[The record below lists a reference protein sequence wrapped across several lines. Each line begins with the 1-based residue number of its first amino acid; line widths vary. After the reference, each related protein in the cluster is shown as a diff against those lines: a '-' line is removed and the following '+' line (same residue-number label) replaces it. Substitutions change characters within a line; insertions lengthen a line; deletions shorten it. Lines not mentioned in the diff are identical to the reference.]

1 MFSCV
6 SLCDRFSALK
16 QKNKN
21 KINDFVH
28 IVNIA
33 NDHFEENRP
42 GSCTVLK
49 CFLLFSLGRQLKG
62 LYFVCCFGYACR
74 EILYVKRKI
83 NDSGFLRYTFILIGL
98 RAC

>member
-1 MFSCV
+1 MCRCV
-6 SLCDRFSALK
+6 TDFLHLNK
-16 QKNKN
+16 INKN

-42 GSCTVLK
+42 GSCIVLK

-74 EILYVKRKI
+74 ETLPQKENK
-83 NDSGFLRYTFILIGL
+83 
-98 RAC
+98 